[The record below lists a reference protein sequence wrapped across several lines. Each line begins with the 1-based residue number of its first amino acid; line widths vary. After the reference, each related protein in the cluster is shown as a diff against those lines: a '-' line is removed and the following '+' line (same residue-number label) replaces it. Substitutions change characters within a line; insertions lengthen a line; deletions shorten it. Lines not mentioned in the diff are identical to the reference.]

1 MTFWPCIKVLEN
13 ENIDPKIYREKAT
26 KQLLFCLF
34 IALRLDVVLGLQ
46 AALLTPK
53 RIQSGNAASHNAPD
67 AVVCL
72 LTNAHVIHVF
82 CTPERA
88 ILLYYQ

>member
-1 MTFWPCIKVLEN
+1 MKTFIQKY
-13 ENIDPKIYREKAT
+13 IEKRPQ

-34 IALRLDVVLGLQ
+34 IARRLDVVLGLQ
-46 AALLTPK
+46 AALLTPT

-88 ILLYYQ
+88 NTSVLSIAIIVGIE

>member
-1 MTFWPCIKVLEN
+1 MKTFIQKY
-13 ENIDPKIYREKAT
+13 IEKRPQ

-88 ILLYYQ
+88 NTSVLSIAIIVGIE